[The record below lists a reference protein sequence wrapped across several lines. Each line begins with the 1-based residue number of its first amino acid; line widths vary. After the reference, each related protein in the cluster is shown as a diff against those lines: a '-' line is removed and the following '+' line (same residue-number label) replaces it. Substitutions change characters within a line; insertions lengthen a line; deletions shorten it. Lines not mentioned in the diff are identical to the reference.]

1 MSQEENK
8 FIHDWDSIV
17 IQLSKEEK
25 VHGSIRMMK
34 QDIDNIMF
42 MQNMT
47 RARSQ
52 RVLKLKKLRGFPSVI
67 TPKFHRKG
75 IPNHNYS
82 ERRSGNECH
91 AWSIE
96 EKEICDDSP

>member
-8 FIHDWDSIV
+8 FVHDWDSIV

-34 QDIDNIMF
+34 QDIDNMMF

-47 RARSQ
+47 RGEILEMLVGALETTEQ
-52 RVLKLKKLRGFPSVI
+52 P
-67 TPKFHRKG
+67 TPEN
-75 IPNHNYS
+75 P
-82 ERRSGNECH
+82 E
-91 AWSIE
+91 
-96 EKEICDDSP
+96 